1 MSQSAS
7 GLQYD
12 ELGFLIGLKKTG
24 RDVAKIDKN
33 VEQIINLLE
42 QALKARE
49 SQQYQNE
56 LPQPKLSALTQ
67 ALIDAQREP
76 VNSED
81 IIREQRQATTAINQ
95 LLENVISVQ
104 HYKCSGH
111 KTFTRVWSEKFALL
125 IQCAMKQHL
134 LTESEIE
141 RMQIDGEK
149 PKMKPVKAKGFKL
162 FG

>member
-12 ELGFLIGLKKTG
+12 KLGFLIGLKQTG
-24 RDVAKIDKN
+24 CDVAKIDKN
-33 VEQIINLLE
+33 VEQIISLLK

-56 LPQPKLSALTQ
+56 PPQPKLSALAQ

-111 KTFTRVWSEKFALL
+111 RTSIQAWSEKFALL
-125 IQCAMKQHL
+125 IQCAMKR
-134 LTESEIE
+134 SSC
-141 RMQIDGEK
+141 
-149 PKMKPVKAKGFKL
+149 
-162 FG
+162 

>member
-49 SQQYQNE
+49 S
-56 LPQPKLSALTQ
+56 
-67 ALIDAQREP
+67 
-76 VNSED
+76 
-81 IIREQRQATTAINQ
+81 
-95 LLENVISVQ
+95 
-104 HYKCSGH
+104 
-111 KTFTRVWSEKFALL
+111 
-125 IQCAMKQHL
+125 
-134 LTESEIE
+134 
-141 RMQIDGEK
+141 
-149 PKMKPVKAKGFKL
+149 
-162 FG
+162 

>member
-12 ELGFLIGLKKTG
+12 KLGFLIGLKQTG
-24 RDVAKIDKN
+24 CDVAKIDKN
-33 VEQIINLLE
+33 VEQIISLLK

-56 LPQPKLSALTQ
+56 PPQPKLSALAQ

-111 KTFTRVWSEKFALL
+111 RTSIQAWSEKFALL
-125 IQCAMKQHL
+125 IQCAMKQ
-134 LTESEIE
+134 SSC
-141 RMQIDGEK
+141 
-149 PKMKPVKAKGFKL
+149 
-162 FG
+162 

>member
-12 ELGFLIGLKKTG
+12 KLGFLIGLKQTG
-24 RDVAKIDKN
+24 CDVAKIDKN
-33 VEQIINLLE
+33 VEQIISLLE

-56 LPQPKLSALTQ
+56 PPQPKLSALAQ

-111 KTFTRVWSEKFALL
+111 RTSIQAWSEKFALL
-125 IQCAMKQHL
+125 IQCAMKQ
-134 LTESEIE
+134 SSY
-141 RMQIDGEK
+141 
-149 PKMKPVKAKGFKL
+149 
-162 FG
+162 

>member
-12 ELGFLIGLKKTG
+12 KLGFLIGLKQTG

-33 VEQIINLLE
+33 VEQIISLLE

-56 LPQPKLSALTQ
+56 PPQPKLSALAQ

-111 KTFTRVWSEKFALL
+111 RTSIQAWSEKFALL
-125 IQCAMKQHL
+125 IQCAMKR
-134 LTESEIE
+134 SSC
-141 RMQIDGEK
+141 
-149 PKMKPVKAKGFKL
+149 
-162 FG
+162 